1 MAAAQPFRDWGGG
14 DGEAG
19 AVIQFEVDTKDV
31 DRMLRWTATLQGQL
45 PYATSRALNDT
56 AKQMAE
62 DLNASTAN
70 PRYFDKPTPFTQKG
84 YRVSQFSSKTNP
96 VAELDLKP
104 IQRSYLLPSIQGGIR
119 PQRPSEL
126 KLSARFGGLK
136 AWAPGLDARRNQ
148 YGNITKAAAV
158 AALRGNGSTFLL
170 QQQRGQLAPGVYQ
183 RVGKGKVKNL
193 LGFGELPSISRRWPV
208 QQLGQQ
214 SIARHW
220 PGNFE
225 RWLKEATK

>member
-1 MAAAQPFRDWGGG
+1 MIRFD
-14 DGEAG
+14 
-19 AVIQFEVDTKDV
+19 VDTRDV

-56 AKQMAE
+56 AKQVAA
-62 DLNASTAN
+62 DLNASTT
-70 PRYFDKPTPFTQKG
+70 RYFDKPTPFTQRG
-84 YRVSQFSSKTNP
+84 YRVSQFSSKTSP

-104 IQRSYLLPSIQGGIR
+104 IQRDYLLPSIRGGIR
-119 PQRPSEL
+119 PQRKSEQ

-136 AWAPGLDARRNQ
+136 AWAPGLDSRRNQ
-148 YGNITKAAAV
+148 YGNITKAAAI
-158 AALRGNGSTFLL
+158 AALRGNASTFLL
-170 QQQRGQLAPGVYQ
+170 QQQRGRLVPGVYQ

-208 QQLGQQ
+208 QQLGEQ

-220 PGNFE
+220 PGNLE
-225 RWLKEATK
+225 RWLREATR